1 MKKGMKGTSKMSFY
15 QKRAQKLKALDEKQ
29 PLEVLLD
36 SGKEGGVAWYAAL
49 KGDLDTLRVCLD
61 AEKRNVDKKY
71 GLRKEALLHAAA
83 QEDHVHIIKELV
95 IRRKATVDIKDW
107 QGRTPLLM
115 AGQRG
120 NHRHYTACSVSL
132 IIDT

>member
-29 PLEVLLD
+29 PLQVLLD
-36 SGKEGGVAWYAAL
+36 SGKEGGVAWYATL
-49 KGDLDTLRVCLD
+49 KGDLETLRVCLD
-61 AEKRNVDKKY
+61 TEQRHVDKKY

-115 AGQRG
+115 AGERG
-120 NHRHYTACSVSL
+120 KEIYHATCIVSMVANL
-132 IIDT
+132 